1 MDKSTFS
8 GWHLMLDAIV
18 REPGW
23 ISTPDKISEFLK
35 GLIPRLDMELL
46 DGPRITEVDLDPAM
60 IQSELDEGGI
70 TGYCL
75 ITTSHLSI
83 HTWPLRNRFCLDVFS
98 CRRFDPQI
106 VIDYAREEFGVVSES
121 AHWVERRWPDAIQGN
136 ESPAQGA
143 VTQAS
148 STVAT

>member
-1 MDKSTFS
+1 MDKTTFS

-18 REPGW
+18 RDPGW
-23 ISTPDKISEFLK
+23 ISSADKIGEFLT
-35 GLIPRLDMELL
+35 GLIPRLGMELL
-46 DGPRITEVDLDPAM
+46 DGPRITEVDLDPSM
-60 IQSELDEGGI
+60 VQSDLDDGGI

-121 AHWVERRWPDAIQGN
+121 AHWIERRWPDAVSV
-136 ESPAQGA
+136 EEPTPTA
-143 VTQAS
+143 VC
-148 STVAT
+148 ATGRAV

>member
-1 MDKSTFS
+1 MDKTTYS

-23 ISTPDKISEFLK
+23 ISSAERIREFLL

-46 DGPRITEVDLDPAM
+46 DGPRITEVDLDPSMVAT
-60 IQSELDEGGI
+60 ELDDGGI

-98 CRRFDPQI
+98 CRSFDPQI
-106 VIDYAREEFGVVSES
+106 VIDYAREEFGVVAEN
-121 AHWVERRWPDAIQGN
+121 AHWVERRWPDAPEEAPVAIGA
-136 ESPAQGA
+136 ESGA
-143 VTQAS
+143 S
-148 STVAT
+148 L